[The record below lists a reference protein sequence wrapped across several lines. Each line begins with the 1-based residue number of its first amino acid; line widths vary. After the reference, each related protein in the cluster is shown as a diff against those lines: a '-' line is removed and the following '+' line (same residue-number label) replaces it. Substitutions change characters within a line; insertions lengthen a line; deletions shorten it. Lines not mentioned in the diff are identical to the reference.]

1 MFSTKISEQDYE
13 FSAIRAGGPG
23 GQHVNKVETAIQLRF
38 DIMASSL
45 SENDKRKLLEYKD
58 QRISKDGI
66 VLIKAQRFRS
76 QEKNKQDALERLHE
90 LLKQATRIKKKRVA
104 TKPSRSAKEKRLKE
118 KKKAGDK
125 KQMRGRPSLN
135 D

>member
-1 MFSTKISEQDYE
+1 MSSSKIPANDFEY
-13 FSAIRAGGPG
+13 SAIRASGPG

-45 SENDKRKLLEYKD
+45 SAHEKQSLLNYKD

-66 VLIKAQRFRS
+66 VRIKAQRYRS

-90 LLKQATRIKKKRVA
+90 LLERATSSQKKRIATR
-104 TKPSRSAKEKRLKE
+104 PSRASKEKRLQE

-125 KQMRGRPSLN
+125 KQLRGKPSIN